1 MKRRPELKKIQ
12 LMNRG
17 RFLKTYCLEYETRS
31 GRRKEYE
38 LVSRTD
44 LESPDQLG
52 KVSSGVSVIVY
63 CGQKLLL
70 LKEFRMAIN
79 DYVFNLVGGMLES
92 GESIEECVCRE
103 VFEETGLTVT
113 EIKAVLP
120 PAYAAVAISD
130 ITTNLVIAEAKGHLK
145 EWDEKENIFPGLYTK
160 EEVRELLKSEK
171 FAARCQ
177 MIAYYFSME

>member
-1 MKRRPELKKIQ
+1 
-12 LMNRG
+12 
-17 RFLKTYCLEYETRS
+17 
-31 GRRKEYE
+31 
-38 LVSRTD
+38 
-44 LESPDQLG
+44 
-52 KVSSGVSVIVY
+52 
-63 CGQKLLL
+63 
-70 LKEFRMAIN
+70 MAIN